1 MAGDAKS
8 TPVTCS
14 STPGNVFINA
24 VDWPVVKVAEFAG
37 VNPLTPPPLFRY
49 CGNNETLHIV
59 FPDWSYWGWTF
70 IDLEADTDTNTCH
83 EVASHQPRHLYPY
96 NPPDS
101 AAPWNHMHSSWK
113 NPSFGFPQRVASEQR
128 YPVNAQKQGG
138 LGDRLQFESIARYN
152 SWCGNKNHN
161 MFYNEF
167 SSSSSPKSK
176 FYGTGYTYPN
186 GGRSDFRPGK
196 PSLESNGKD
205 VKFVRDLNLNVTLF
219 SNTPVVEVRKDEEER
234 LATLPWLVKPKSA
247 CNSEVADG
255 RPNQKIS
262 DAVQREAETEK
273 INTNLNI
280 PRDECNAERDKVRM
294 MLDINEPCEP
304 LSDADEQLEEQIGTK
319 VSVSN
324 KCHIDLNMSVSE
336 EEEDEIDLSPHL
348 LDIDIARQQCLE

>member
-1 MAGDAKS
+1 MGL
-8 TPVTCS
+8 PNPGPS
-14 STPGNVFINA
+14 SKA
-24 VDWPVVKVAEFAG
+24 VLWKE
-37 VNPLTPPPLFRY
+37 R
-49 CGNNETLHIV
+49 
-59 FPDWSYWGWTF
+59 TF
-70 IDLEADTDTNTCH
+70 IDLE
-83 EVASHQPRHLYPY
+83 
-96 NPPDS
+96 
-101 AAPWNHMHSSWK
+101 
-113 NPSFGFPQRVASEQR
+113 G
-128 YPVNAQKQGG
+128 
-138 LGDRLQFESIARYN
+138 
-152 SWCGNKNHN
+152 CGNNNHN
-161 MFYNEF
+161 MFYNEC
-167 SSSSSPKSK
+167 SYSSSPKSK

-186 GGRSDFRPGK
+186 GGRSDYRPGK

-255 RPNQKIS
+255 RRNQKIS

-304 LSDADEQLEEQIGTK
+304 LSDADEQLEEQTGTK

-348 LDIDIARQQCLE
+348 LDIDIAQFEVFSRNDGELENEFGSNGSQGGTVHTAVEEV